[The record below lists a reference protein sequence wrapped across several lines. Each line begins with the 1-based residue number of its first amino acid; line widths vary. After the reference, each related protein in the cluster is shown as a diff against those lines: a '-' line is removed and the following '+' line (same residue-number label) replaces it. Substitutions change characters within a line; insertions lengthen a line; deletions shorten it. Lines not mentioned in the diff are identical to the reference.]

1 MNREASAVRDE
12 VEQLKEERLK
22 MAESVGRQLTDRD
35 TTHAEGVKNMDAVS
49 VEKEK
54 QLLQSSNLLR
64 QQLAAAKKDGQQ
76 MQKQLAQLK
85 SINKLSPDVSPAQE
99 EMDSLRQVLNMKKGE
114 VEQLRAEKNS
124 LMLELE
130 RFGGLELRLKVDK
143 QRMEEMDAV
152 ISLKNEQL
160 VQVLDKYDILQEQLE
175 MEVSAHL
182 TCQEELERCLLEKYN
197 CVKENEKRWREV
209 ASQKEKGLIMDV
221 VNKEKGLAYRY
232 NC

>member
-1 MNREASAVRDE
+1 MFTDDEYESDADIVENIEKMMREASAVRKE

-35 TTHAEGVKNMDAVS
+35 TTHIESVKNMEAVS

-99 EMDSLRQVLNMKKGE
+99 EMDSLRQVLNIKKGE

-124 LMLELE
+124 LMLELQ
-130 RFGGLELRLKVDK
+130 RVGGLELRLKVHK
-143 QRMEEMDAV
+143 QRMEDMEAV
-152 ISLKNEQL
+152 ISLN
-160 VQVLDKYDILQEQLE
+160 
-175 MEVSAHL
+175 
-182 TCQEELERCLLEKYN
+182 
-197 CVKENEKRWREV
+197 
-209 ASQKEKGLIMDV
+209 
-221 VNKEKGLAYRY
+221 
-232 NC
+232 